1 MPRPMPLPANKS
13 TWPPAKHARRY
24 RDAKLNLTWLGGDP
38 SALSAA
44 YGGTY
49 QGAQQVTS
57 ASTGGGAFSRAVAA
71 IKAEFWGTQATGEL
85 DSKRHSP
92 VAEDIARTKAELM
105 YAEEPRFTI
114 DGPLYDA
121 DGPNNADGN
130 PEYLKGDPRPETVAA
145 QTRLDELVDKS
156 NLYATLLAGAELGAA
171 LGCYGLRVAV
181 DQERMPDRPT
191 IAGVDALHLI
201 PEYSWGVLVAVT
213 FWRVVHSTDTELWRH
228 LERHEGGKVF
238 HGLYKG
244 TSDNL
249 GMAQPLTD
257 LTELADLAVDADG
270 AVTLSAARY
279 LTGVSIPNALPDPL
293 DLENNAGRSDF
304 TPAVRD
310 LFSAADEFYTRLMES
325 VDDGRSRL
333 IIADYLLNSAGKG
346 QGLTFDRDE
355 RMMRRVSMPP
365 AEDSSGKLPIEQ
377 IEFDLKVAEYLLG
390 FEAMRENAIKA
401 AGYNPQTM
409 GDSGEVAMTATE
421 YAGKNKRS
429 MSTRGKSIR
438 YARPLLAQLLTALVS
453 VDVQEFKPKG
463 ADGSAIIA
471 YPVRVEFPQ
480 AIQPTMTELVTN
492 AKALKES
499 GGSAEEVVR
508 ATYPGKSDAEVR
520 VLATKR
526 LEELTP
532 VDPLSFGTAGA
543 GL

>member
-1 MPRPMPLPANKS
+1 MPLPANDS
-13 TWPPAKHARRY
+13 QWPPAKHAQRY

-38 SALSAA
+38 SALSMA

-49 QGAQQVTS
+49 AGAQVVAQGTS
-57 ASTGGGAFSRAVAA
+57 SGNVFTRTVNA
-71 IKAEFWGTQATGEL
+71 IKAEFWGTQAAGEL
-85 DSKRHSP
+85 DTKRHSP
-92 VAEDIARTKAELM
+92 VAEDIARTKSELM
-105 YAEEPRFTI
+105 YAEEPRFTV
-114 DGPLYDA
+114 DGPLHDA
-121 DGPNNADGN
+121 DGPNDTDGK
-130 PEYLKGDPRPETVAA
+130 PQWLKGDPKPETAAA
-145 QTRLDELVDKS
+145 QKRLDDLVDKS
-156 NLYATLLAGAELGAA
+156 NLIATLLAGAELGAA

-181 DQERMPDRPT
+181 DQKAIPDRPT

-201 PEYSWGVLVAVT
+201 PEYSWDTLTAVT
-213 FWRVVHSTDTELWRH
+213 FWRVVKATESELWRH
-228 LERHEGGKVF
+228 LERHEGGKVY

-249 GMAQPLTD
+249 GQAQPLA
-257 LTELADLAVDADG
+257 EVASLADLTVDAEGAIILSTDG
-270 AVTLSAARY
+270 Y

-293 DLENNAGRSDF
+293 DLENHAGRSDF

-310 LFSAADEFYTRLMES
+310 LFSAADEFYTRMMES
-325 VDDGRSRL
+325 VDDARSRL
-333 IIADYLLNSAGKG
+333 IIADYLLQSAGQG
-346 QGLTFDRDE
+346 QGLTFDRDS
-355 RMMRRVSMPP
+355 RMMRRVNMPP
-365 AEDSSGKLPIEQ
+365 SEEASGKLPIEQ
-377 IEFDLKVAEYLLG
+377 IEFEMRVAEYLMG

-429 MSTRGKSIR
+429 MSTRGKAIR

-453 VDVQEFKPKG
+453 VDVQEFKPKA
-463 ADGSAIIA
+463 ADGSAIVA
-471 YPVRVEFPQ
+471 YPVKVEFPA

-508 ATYPGKSDAEVR
+508 ATYPNKSDAEVR
-520 VLATKR
+520 VLAEKR

>member
-1 MPRPMPLPANKS
+1 MPLPRNN
-13 TWPPAKHARRY
+13 TPWPPPEHAQRY

-38 SALSAA
+38 AALSRA
-44 YGGTY
+44 YGGVY
-49 QGAQQVTS
+49 QGAQTATEIS
-57 ASTGGGAFSRAVAA
+57 AGGSWATRAARA
-71 IKAEFWGTQATGEL
+71 LKAEFWGTQAPGEL

-105 YAEEPRFTI
+105 YAEEPRFTV
-114 DGPLYDA
+114 DGPLYDS
-121 DGPNNADGN
+121 DGPNVAGAA
-130 PEYLKGDPRPETVAA
+130 PEYLKGDLMPETAAA
-145 QTRLDELVDKS
+145 QARLDELVDKS
-156 NLYATLLAGAELGAA
+156 GLIATLLAGAELGSA
-171 LGCYGLRVAV
+171 LGGYGLRVAV
-181 DQERMPDRPT
+181 DQERIPDRPT
-191 IAGVDALHLI
+191 IAGVDALHII

-213 FWRVVHSTDTELWRH
+213 FWRVARFTESELWRH

-238 HGLYKG
+238 HALFKG

-249 GMAQPLTD
+249 GMAVPLSD
-257 LTELADLAVDADG
+257 AGLDYEVDEDG
-270 AVTLSAARY
+270 AVTLSADGH
-279 LTGVSIPNALPDPL
+279 LTGVSIPNALPDAL
-293 DLENNAGRSDF
+293 DLNNQAGRSDF

-325 VDDGRSRL
+325 VDDGRSLL
-333 IIADYLLNSAGKG
+333 IIADYLLTSAGKG
-346 QGLTFDRDE
+346 QGLSYNRDS
-355 RMMRRVSMPP
+355 RMMRRVNMPP
-365 AEDSSGKLPIEQ
+365 SEDASSKLPIEQ
-377 IEFDLKVAEYLLG
+377 IAFDLKVAEYLLG
-390 FEAMRENAIKA
+390 FEAMREQAIKA

-409 GDSGEVAMTATE
+409 GDSGEVALTATE

-438 YARPLLAQLLTALVS
+438 YARPLLAQLLTALVA
-453 VDVQEFKPKG
+453 VDVQEFKPRG
-463 ADGSAIIA
+463 ADGAAIIA

-508 ATYPGKSDAEVR
+508 ATYPGKTDAEVR

-526 LEELTP
+526 LDELTP